1 LADPVIE
8 RMAIDDGSASVSVR
22 RWTPKITALGSVVL
36 LHGIQSHSGW
46 YVNTCSQLADA
57 GFHVLAPDRRGSGL
71 NQDHRG
77 DAPSFRRLLDDV
89 AANLRGVEPPRFLV
103 GVSWGGKLAVALQ
116 RRNPGLC
123 DGLILVTP
131 GLASLITL
139 TRTNRIRVLFRR
151 CFSPRSNFDI
161 PLNNPE
167 LFTSNVEYQRWIRDD
182 PLALRMATARLLF
195 ESARLDVYNS
205 FAIRHVVVPTLVLL
219 AERDRIV
226 DNAVVRRIVNHFPT
240 RDMTV
245 REYSGA
251 SHTLEFER
259 GGPPFLSDMISWV
272 QRVALKKAH

>member
-1 LADPVIE
+1 LADPTIE
-8 RMAIDDGSASVSVR
+8 CTALDDGSASVSVR
-22 RWTPKITALGSVVL
+22 RWTPKTTALGSVVL

-46 YVNTCSQLADA
+46 YVNTCSRLADT

-71 NQDHRG
+71 NQENRG
-77 DAPSFRRLLDDV
+77 DAPSFRRLLDDI
-89 AANLRGVEPPRFLV
+89 ATTLQSAEPPRFLI
-103 GVSWGGKLAVALQ
+103 GISWGGKLAVALQ

-131 GLASLITL
+131 GLASQITL
-139 TRTNRIRVLFRR
+139 SWTHRIRVLFSR
-151 CFSPRSNFDI
+151 CFSPQSYFDI
-161 PLNNPE
+161 PLNNPV
-167 LFTSNVEYQRWIRDD
+167 LFTNNIEFQRWIRDD

-205 FAIRHVVVPTLVLL
+205 LAIRHVVVPTLVLL

-226 DNAVVRRIVNHFPT
+226 DNAVVRRIVSQFPT
-240 RDMTV
+240 ADMTV
-245 REYSGA
+245 REYAGA

-259 GGPPFLSDMISWV
+259 GGPPFLSDLIPWL

>member
-1 LADPVIE
+1 
-8 RMAIDDGSASVSVR
+8 MAIDDGSA
-22 RWTPKITALGSVVL
+22 KITALGSVVL

-46 YVNTCSQLADA
+46 YVNSCSQVADA

-71 NQDHRG
+71 NPEHRG

-89 AANLRGVEPPRFLV
+89 AATLDRVEPPRFLV
-103 GVSWGGKLAVALQ
+103 GISWGGKLAVALQ

-131 GLASLITL
+131 GLASQITL
-139 TRTNRIRVLFRR
+139 TWTDRIQVLFRR
-151 CFSPRSNFDI
+151 YFSPRSYFEI
-161 PLNNPE
+161 PLNDPE
-167 LFTSNVEYQRWIRDD
+167 LFTSNIEYQRWIRDD
-182 PLALRMATARLLF
+182 PLALRWATARLLF

-205 FAIRHVVVPTLVLL
+205 FATRHVVVPTLVLL

-240 RDMTV
+240 TDMTV

-259 GGPPFLSDMISWV
+259 AASPFLNDMIPWL
-272 QRVALKKAH
+272 QRIAWKKTH